1 MGLPPHGLEELEQQ
15 DHRQVPQEK
24 VDSLFREP
32 ETLCFVDTVALELVA
47 QGLESTN
54 RWRNPLL
61 PGQRYLIGRDPQ
73 ATLSVPWDSQVSRQH
88 VQVDVHLDHLQL
100 TRLDSARNPLFFA
113 GESVGTCRVEI
124 GQHFVVGSTTF
135 HVATPE
141 AEPGVIAAPFEEVA
155 FKPQELRKIRYQ
167 DPENRIEVLT
177 HLPEVISGARNDNE
191 MHQRFVR
198 LLLKGIV
205 HAEAV
210 AIVTPSGTDEVTM
223 LHWDRRHETAG
234 QFRPS
239 RRLVTEALE
248 RRQSSVLHI
257 WEKDSPQSHD
267 KTLAQEFDWA
277 YCTPV
282 PGLMLEPAGLYVAG
296 RMGKTF
302 VPGTTLSEAH
312 QLEADVKFTELVA
325 EIIGAVVRA
334 KRLER
339 QKAGLRQFFA
349 PPILA
354 ALGDELDTTLLEP
367 SECDVT
373 VMFCDLRGFSQRAE
387 NEADDLIGLLERVSR
402 ALGVMTQ
409 HILDNGGVT
418 GDFQGDATLGF
429 WGWPFRSPDAAVHAC
444 HAALGIRAAFTKAAA
459 TKNHP
464 LADFAMG
471 IGIAH
476 GRAVA
481 GKIGTAEQVKVTV
494 FGPVV
499 NLASRLESMT
509 RQLRVP
515 IVLDEATS
523 RIVRPRMQ
531 PTEGRLR
538 RLAKLLPYGM
548 ETPVEV
554 SELLPPVS
562 DYPELTD
569 AHIESYERGVDHFIA
584 GNWDEA
590 YRCLHTMPSSDRAQD
605 FLMQQIVLQNRTAP
619 PDWDGIV
626 KLPSK

>member
-1 MGLPPHGLEELEQQ
+1 M
-15 DHRQVPQEK
+15 
-24 VDSLFREP
+24 
-32 ETLCFVDTVALELVA
+32 LELVA
-47 QGLESTN
+47 QGVESAN
-54 RWRNPLL
+54 RWRRPLL
-61 PGQRYLIGRDPQ
+61 PGQRYQIGRDEN
-73 ATLSVPWDSQVSRQH
+73 AELGIPWDGQVSRHH
-88 VQVDVHLDHLQL
+88 VQVDVHADHLQL
-100 TRLDSARNPLFFA
+100 TRLESARNPLFFA
-113 GESVGTCRVEI
+113 GESVDTCRVEV
-124 GQHFVVGSTTF
+124 GQHFVIGSTTF
-135 HVATPE
+135 HVTVPE
-141 AEPGVIAAPFEEVA
+141 ADVAPPAAPFEEVA

-177 HLPEVISGARNDNE
+177 HLPEVISEARNDNE
-191 MHQRFVR
+191 LYHR
-198 LLLKGIV
+198 LVKLVLKGVV

-210 AIVTPSGTDEVTM
+210 AIVTASGTEEVTM
-223 LHWDRRHETAG
+223 LHWDRRRETAG
-234 QFRPS
+234 AFHPS
-239 RRLVTEALE
+239 RRLVTEALD
-248 RRQSSVLHI
+248 RRRSSVLHI
-257 WEKDSPQSHD
+257 WEKDSLQPHD
-267 KTLAQEFDWA
+267 KTLTQEFDWA
-277 YCTPV
+277 FCTPV
-282 PGLMLEPAGLYVAG
+282 PGLLLEPAGLYVAG

-325 EIIGAVVRA
+325 EMISAVVRA
-334 KRLER
+334 RRLER

-387 NEADDLIGLLERVSR
+387 NEAGDLIGLLERVSR

-429 WGWPFRSPDAAVHAC
+429 WGWPFPSPDAAVHAC
-444 HAALGIRAAFTKAAA
+444 QAALGIRAAFAKAAA

-515 IVLDEATS
+515 IVLDEATA
-523 RIVRPRMQ
+523 RIVRSRLSPAH
-531 PTEGRLR
+531 GRLR

-554 SELLPPVS
+554 SELLPPVQ

-569 AHIESYERGVDHFIA
+569 AHIENYERGIDHFIA
-584 GNWDEA
+584 GEWDQA
-590 YRCLHTMPSSDRAQD
+590 YHFLHSIPSTDRAQD
-605 FLMQQIVLQNRTAP
+605 FLMHQIVLHNRTAP
-619 PDWDGIV
+619 PNWDGIV
-626 KLPSK
+626 RLPSK

>member
-1 MGLPPHGLEELEQQ
+1 M
-15 DHRQVPQEK
+15 DIDV
-24 VDSLFREP
+24 
-32 ETLCFVDTVALELVA
+32 LELVA
-47 QGLESTN
+47 QGQEPTQ
-54 RWRNPLL
+54 RWRQSLT
-61 PGQRYLIGRDPQ
+61 PGQRYSIGRDPQ
-73 ATLSVPWDSQVSRQH
+73 ATLSVPWDLRISRRH
-88 VQVDVHLDHLQL
+88 VEIDVHLDHLRL
-100 TRLDSARNPLFFA
+100 TRIDSACNPLFFA
-113 GESVGTCRVEI
+113 GESVATCRVEV
-124 GQHFVVGSTTF
+124 GQHFVIGSTTF
-135 HVATPE
+135 HLTPTE
-141 AEPGVIAAPFEEVA
+141 TEIGASAAPFEEVA
-155 FKPQELRKIRYQ
+155 FKPQDLRKIRYQ

-177 HLPEVISGARNDNE
+177 HLPEVIAGARNDSELHYRLAN
-191 MHQRFVR
+191 

-210 AIVTPSGTDEVTM
+210 AIVTTAGTEEVQM

-234 QFRPS
+234 PFRPS

-248 RRQSSVLHI
+248 RRRSSVLHI
-257 WEKDSPQSHD
+257 WEKNSPQPHEH
-267 KTLAQEFDWA
+267 TLMQEFDWA

-282 PGLMLEPAGLYVAG
+282 PGLALEPAGLYVAG

-302 VPGTTLSEAH
+302 VPGTTLSDAL

-334 KRLER
+334 KRVER

-373 VMFCDLRGFSQRAE
+373 VMFCDLRGFSQRVETGAG
-387 NEADDLIGLLERVSR
+387 DLIGLLERVSR
-402 ALGVMTQ
+402 ALGVMTH
-409 HILDNGGVT
+409 HILENGGVT

-429 WGWPFRSPDAAVHAC
+429 WGWPFPSPDAAVNAC
-444 HAALGIRAAFTKAAA
+444 RAALGIRAAFAKAAA

-509 RQLRVP
+509 KQLRVP
-515 IVLDEATS
+515 IVLDEAAAN
-523 RIVRPRMQ
+523 IVRSRLHAS
-531 PTEGRLR
+531 EGRLR
-538 RLAKLLPYGM
+538 RLARVLPYGM
-548 ETPVEV
+548 ETPVVV
-554 SELLPPVS
+554 SELLLPLN
-562 DYPELTD
+562 DLPELTD
-569 AHIESYERGVDHFIA
+569 AHIESYERGVDHFTE
-584 GNWDEA
+584 GRWDEA
-590 YRCLHTMPSSDRAQD
+590 YRCLHSMPSSDRAQD
-605 FLMQQIVLQNRTAP
+605 FLMQQIVLHNRTAP
-619 PDWDGIV
+619 TNWDGV
-626 KLPSK
+626 VRLPNK

>member
-1 MGLPPHGLEELEQQ
+1 M
-15 DHRQVPQEK
+15 
-24 VDSLFREP
+24 
-32 ETLCFVDTVALELVA
+32 LELVA
-47 QGLESTN
+47 QGLESAQ
-54 RWRNPLL
+54 RWRKPLE
-61 PGQRYLIGRDPQ
+61 PGTRYLIGRDP
-73 ATLSVPWDSQVSRQH
+73 LSALSIPWDTQISRRH
-88 VQVDVHLDHLQL
+88 VQVDVHQDHVQL
-100 TRLDSARNPLFFA
+100 SRDESARNPLFFA
-113 GESVGTCRVEI
+113 GETVGTCRVEV
-124 GQHFVVGSTTF
+124 GQHFVIGSTTF
-135 HVATPE
+135 HVTQPE
-141 AEPGVIAAPFEEVA
+141 TEVGSVAPPFEEVA
-155 FKPQELRKIRYQ
+155 FKPAELRKIRYQ

-177 HLPEVISGARNDNE
+177 HLPEVISGARDDNE
-191 MHQRFVR
+191 LFSRLAN
-198 LLLKGIV
+198 LLLKGVV

-210 AIVTPSGTDEVTM
+210 AIVTTSGTEEVQM

-234 QFRPS
+234 PFRPS

-257 WEKDSPQSHD
+257 WEKDAPQPHD
-267 KTLAQEFDWA
+267 KTLMQEFDWA

-282 PGLMLEPAGLYVAG
+282 PGLSLETAGLYVAG

-302 VPGTTLSEAH
+302 IPGTTLSDAL

-325 EIIGAVVRA
+325 EIISSVVRA

-373 VMFCDLRGFSQRAE
+373 VMFCDLRGFSQRLE
-387 NEADDLIGLLERVSR
+387 NEAGDLIGLLERVSR
-402 ALGVMTQ
+402 ALGVMTH
-409 HILDNGGVT
+409 HILENSGVT

-429 WGWPFRSPDAAVHAC
+429 WGWPFPSPDAAVNAC
-444 HAALGIRAAFTKAAA
+444 RAALGIRAAFAKAAA

-464 LADFAMG
+464 LADFEMG

-509 RQLRVP
+509 KQLRVP
-515 IVLDEATS
+515 ILLDETTAN
-523 RIVRPRMQ
+523 IVRPRLN
-531 PTEGRLR
+531 PSEGRIR
-538 RLAKLLPYGM
+538 RLALVMPYGM
-548 ETPVEV
+548 ETPVTV

-562 DYPELTD
+562 DLPELTD
-569 AHIESYERGVDHFIA
+569 AHIQSYESGVECFIS
-584 GNWDEA
+584 GHWDEA
-590 YRCLHTMPSSDRAQD
+590 YRHLHSMPPSDRAQD
-605 FLMQQIVLQNRTAP
+605 FLMQQIVLNNRTAP
-619 PDWDGIV
+619 RTWDGIV
-626 KLPSK
+626 RLPNK

>member
-1 MGLPPHGLEELEQQ
+1 M
-15 DHRQVPQEK
+15 
-24 VDSLFREP
+24 
-32 ETLCFVDTVALELVA
+32 LELVA
-47 QGLESTN
+47 QGLESAR
-54 RWRNPLL
+54 RWRKPLE
-61 PGQRYLIGRDPQ
+61 PGTRYLIGRDPLT
-73 ATLSVPWDSQVSRQH
+73 ALSTPWDTQISRRH
-88 VQVDVHLDHLQL
+88 VQVDVHPDHVQL
-100 TRLDSARNPLFFA
+100 SREESARNPLFFA
-113 GESVGTCRVEI
+113 GEAVGTCRVEV
-124 GQHFVVGSTTF
+124 GQHFVIGSTTF
-135 HVATPE
+135 HLTQPETEVGSVAP
-141 AEPGVIAAPFEEVA
+141 PFEEVA
-155 FKPQELRKIRYQ
+155 FKPAELRKIRYQ

-177 HLPEVISGARNDNE
+177 HLPEVISGARDDNE
-191 MHQRFVR
+191 LFSRLAN
-198 LLLKGIV
+198 LLLKGVV

-210 AIVTPSGTDEVTM
+210 AIVTTSGTEEVQM

-234 QFRPS
+234 PFRPS

-257 WEKDSPQSHD
+257 WEKDAPQPHD
-267 KTLAQEFDWA
+267 KTLMQEFDWA

-282 PGLMLEPAGLYVAG
+282 PGLSLETAGLYVAG

-302 VPGTTLSEAH
+302 IPGTTLSDAL

-325 EIIGAVVRA
+325 EIISSVVRA

-373 VMFCDLRGFSQRAE
+373 VMFCDLRGFSQRLE
-387 NEADDLIGLLERVSR
+387 NEAGDLIGLLERVSR
-402 ALGVMTQ
+402 ALGVMTH
-409 HILDNGGVT
+409 HILENSGVT

-429 WGWPFRSPDAAVHAC
+429 WGWPFPSPDAAVNAC
-444 HAALGIRAAFTKAAA
+444 RAALGIRAAFAKAAA

-464 LADFAMG
+464 LADFEMG

-509 RQLRVP
+509 KQLRVP
-515 IVLDEATS
+515 ILLDETTAN
-523 RIVRPRMQ
+523 IVRPRLN
-531 PTEGRLR
+531 PSEGRIR
-538 RLAKLLPYGM
+538 RLALVMPYGM
-548 ETPVEV
+548 ETPVTV

-562 DYPELTD
+562 DLPELTD
-569 AHIESYERGVDHFIA
+569 AHIQSYESGVECFIS
-584 GNWDEA
+584 GHWDEA
-590 YRCLHTMPSSDRAQD
+590 YRHLHSMPPSDRAQD
-605 FLMQQIVLQNRTAP
+605 FLMQQIVLNNRTAP
-619 PDWDGIV
+619 RTWDGIV
-626 KLPSK
+626 RLPNK

>member
-1 MGLPPHGLEELEQQ
+1 M
-15 DHRQVPQEK
+15 
-24 VDSLFREP
+24 
-32 ETLCFVDTVALELVA
+32 LELVA
-47 QGLESTN
+47 QGLESTQ
-54 RWRNPLL
+54 RWRHPLE
-61 PGQRYLIGRDPQ
+61 PGQRYVIGRDP
-73 ATLSVPWDSQVSRQH
+73 TIPLNVTWDSLISHSH

-100 TRLDSARNPLFFA
+100 TRLNAARNPLFFA
-113 GESVGTCRVEI
+113 GESVGTCRVEV
-124 GQHFVVGSTTF
+124 GQHFVVGTTTF
-135 HVATPE
+135 HLTQPE
-141 AEPGVIAAPFEEVA
+141 TEVGAIAAPFEEVA
-155 FKPQELRKIRYQ
+155 FKPQDLRKIRYQ

-177 HLPEVISGARNDNE
+177 HLPEVISGAQSDNE
-191 MHQRFVR
+191 LHYRLVN

-205 HAEAV
+205 HAEAA
-210 AIVTPSGTDEVTM
+210 AIVTAAGTDDVTM

-234 QFRPS
+234 PFRPS
-239 RRLVTEALE
+239 RRLVVEAIE

-257 WEKDSPQSHD
+257 WEKDSPSQD
-267 KTLAQEFDWA
+267 QTLMQEFDWA

-282 PGLMLEPAGLYVAG
+282 PGLALEPAGLYVAG

-302 VPGTTLSEAH
+302 IPGTTLSDAL

-334 KRLER
+334 KRVER

-387 NEADDLIGLLERVSR
+387 TEAGDLIGLLERVSR
-402 ALGVMTQ
+402 ALGVMTH
-409 HILDNGGVT
+409 HILENGGVT

-429 WGWPFRSPDAAVHAC
+429 WGWPFHSPDAAVHAC
-444 HAALGIRAAFTKAAA
+444 QAALGIRAAFAKAAA
-459 TKNHP
+459 TRNHP

-515 IVLDEATS
+515 IVLDEATA
-523 RIVRPRMQ
+523 RIVGPRLQ

-538 RLAKLLPYGM
+538 RLARVLPYGM
-548 ETPVEV
+548 ETPVVV

-569 AHIESYERGVDHFIA
+569 AHIESYEHGVDHFVE

-590 YRCLHTMPSSDRAQD
+590 YRCLHAMPPGDRAQD
-605 FLMQQIVLQNRTAP
+605 FLMQQIVSHNRSAP
-619 PDWDGIV
+619 ENWDGTIRM
-626 KLPSK
+626 PSK

>member
-1 MGLPPHGLEELEQQ
+1 M
-15 DHRQVPQEK
+15 
-24 VDSLFREP
+24 
-32 ETLCFVDTVALELVA
+32 LELVA
-47 QGLESTN
+47 QGLESN
-54 RWRNPLL
+54 HRWRKTLES
-61 PGQRYLIGRDPQ
+61 GQRYVIGRDADIP
-73 ATLSVPWDSQVSRQH
+73 LSVPWDLQISRNH
-88 VQVDVHLDHLQL
+88 VQIDVHLDHLQL
-100 TRLDSARNPLFFA
+100 TRLESARNPLFFA
-113 GESVGTCRVEI
+113 GEAVGACRVEV
-124 GQHFVVGSTTF
+124 GQHFVVGTTTF
-135 HVATPE
+135 HVSPE
-141 AEPGVIAAPFEEVA
+141 IEAGVVAVPFEEVA

-177 HLPEVISGARNDNE
+177 HLPEVISGARNDSELHYRLVN
-191 MHQRFVR
+191 
-198 LLLKGIV
+198 LLLKGVV

-210 AIVTPSGTDEVTM
+210 AIVITSSTDEVQM
-223 LHWDRRHETAG
+223 LHWDRRRETAG
-234 QFRPS
+234 PFRPS

-248 RRQSSVLHI
+248 RRRSSVLHI
-257 WEKDSPQSHD
+257 WEKDSGQPNDQ
-267 KTLAQEFDWA
+267 TLMQEFDWA

-282 PGLMLEPAGLYVAG
+282 PGLALEPAGLYVAG

-302 VPGTTLSEAH
+302 VPGTTLSDAL

-373 VMFCDLRGFSQRAE
+373 VMFCDLRGFAQRAE
-387 NEADDLIGLLERVSR
+387 NEAGDLIGLLERVSR
-402 ALGVMTQ
+402 ALGVMTN
-409 HILDNGGVT
+409 HILEHGGVT

-429 WGWPFRSPDAAVHAC
+429 WGWPFPSPDAAVNAC
-444 HAALGIRAAFTKAAA
+444 RAALGIRAAFAKAAM

-515 IVLDEATS
+515 ILLDEATA
-523 RIVRPRMQ
+523 RIVGPRLHSS
-531 PTEGRLR
+531 EGRLR
-538 RLAKLLPYGM
+538 RLARLLPFGM
-548 ETPVEV
+548 ETPVVV
-554 SELLPPVS
+554 SELLPPVQ
-562 DYPELTD
+562 DFPELTD
-569 AHIESYERGVDHFIA
+569 AHIESYERGVDNFID
-584 GNWDEA
+584 GHWDEA
-590 YRCLHTMPSSDRAQD
+590 YRCLHAMPPSDRAQD
-605 FLMQQIVLQNRTAP
+605 FLMQQIVLHNRTAP
-619 PDWDGIV
+619 PNWDGIV
-626 KLPSK
+626 RLPSK

>member
-1 MGLPPHGLEELEQQ
+1 MP
-15 DHRQVPQEK
+15 V
-24 VDSLFREP
+24 
-32 ETLCFVDTVALELVA
+32 LELVA
-47 QGLESTN
+47 QGLESKQC
-54 RWRNPLL
+54 WRKSLE
-61 PGQRYLIGRDPQ
+61 PGQRYLIGRDPV
-73 ATLSVPWDSQVSRQH
+73 APLCVPWDPQVSRSH
-88 VQVDVHLDHLQL
+88 VQIDVHLDHLQL
-100 TRLDSARNPLFFA
+100 THVDSARNPLFFA
-113 GESVGTCRVEI
+113 GESVATCRVEM
-124 GQHFVVGSTTF
+124 GQHFVIGTTTF
-135 HVATPE
+135 HVTPPE
-141 AEPGVIAAPFEEVA
+141 TEVGTAAAPFEEVA

-177 HLPEVISGARNDNE
+177 HLPEVISGARNDSELHFRLVN
-191 MHQRFVR
+191 

-205 HAEAV
+205 HAEAA
-210 AIVTPSGTDEVTM
+210 AIVTTSGTEEVQM
-223 LHWDRRHETAG
+223 LHWDRRRETAG
-234 QFRPS
+234 PFRPS
-239 RRLVTEALE
+239 RRLVTEAIE
-248 RRQSSVLHI
+248 RRQTSVLHI
-257 WEKDSPQSHD
+257 WEKDSPQPND
-267 KTLAQEFDWA
+267 QTLMQEFDWA

-282 PGLMLEPAGLYVAG
+282 PGLAVEPAGLYVAG

-302 VPGTTLSEAH
+302 VPGTTLSDAL
-312 QLEADVKFTELVA
+312 QLEADIKFTELVA

-387 NEADDLIGLLERVSR
+387 TEAGDLIGLLERVSR
-402 ALGVMTQ
+402 ALGVMTH
-409 HILDNGGVT
+409 HILENGGVT

-429 WGWPFRSPDAAVHAC
+429 WGWPFPSPDAAVNAC
-444 HAALGIRAAFTKAAA
+444 RAALGIRAAFAKAAA

-515 IVLDEATS
+515 ILLDEATA
-523 RIVRPRMQ
+523 RIVRPRLHS
-531 PTEGRLR
+531 TEGRIR
-538 RLAKLLPYGM
+538 RLARLLPYGM
-548 ETPVEV
+548 ETPVVV
-554 SELLPPVS
+554 SELLPPAS
-562 DYPELTD
+562 DFPELTD
-569 AHIESYERGVDHFIA
+569 AHIESYERGVDNFID
-584 GNWDEA
+584 GHWDDA
-590 YRCLHTMPSSDRAQD
+590 YRCLHAMPPGDRAQD
-605 FLMQQIVLQNRTAP
+605 FLMQQIVLHNRTAP
-619 PDWDGIV
+619 AGWDGIV
-626 KLPSK
+626 RLPSK